1 MPEVASR
8 HAGLRYDIAM
18 KADGTHGTFEDVLGL
33 CTPGLRPICSALRQ
47 QIASMHK
54 SFVEVAWPRQKIAS
68 FGVGPKKMSEHYAYI
83 AVQASHVNL
92 GFYHGASLL
101 DPDGLLEG
109 TGKQLR
115 YVKIRDLSLAKG
127 PAVAKLLHLAI
138 AERRQHAGD
147 E

>member
-1 MPEVASR
+1 
-8 HAGLRYDIAM
+8 
-18 KADGTHGTFEDVLGL
+18 
-33 CTPGLRPICSALRQ
+33 
-47 QIASMHK
+47 
-54 SFVEVAWPRQKIAS
+54 
-68 FGVGPKKMSEHYAYI
+68 MSEHYAYI

-115 YVKIRDLSLAKG
+115 HVKIRDLSLAKG